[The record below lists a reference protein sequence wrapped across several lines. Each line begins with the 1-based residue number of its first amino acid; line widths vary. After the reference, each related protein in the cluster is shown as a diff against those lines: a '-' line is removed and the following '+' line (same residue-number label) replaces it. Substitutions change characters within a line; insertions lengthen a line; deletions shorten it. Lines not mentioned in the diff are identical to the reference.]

1 MNAASAPM
9 RTNSLFSSGSPWT
22 EAPETVEPGDRG
34 SSVRRGGAADA
45 AGAVDWASDGEA
57 GVTADVALSGATGC
71 GAASATGWL
80 PGRLR
85 ERWPLCPVAPL
96 ELRGMHVLR
105 CRSADLR
112 ALTVSYSRLRFG

>member
-34 SSVRRGGAADA
+34 SSVRRGVGAGAADA

-57 GVTADVALSGATGC
+57 GVTADVALSGADGC
-71 GAASATGWL
+71 GAASATAWL

-85 ERWPLCPVAPL
+85 ER
-96 ELRGMHVLR
+96 
-105 CRSADLR
+105 
-112 ALTVSYSRLRFG
+112 

>member
-34 SSVRRGGAADA
+34 SGVRRGGAAGA
-45 AGAVDWASDGEA
+45 AGAVDWAPDGEA
-57 GVTADVALSGATGC
+57 GVIADVALSGADGC
-71 GAASATGWL
+71 GAASATAWL

-85 ERWPLCPVAPL
+85 ER
-96 ELRGMHVLR
+96 
-105 CRSADLR
+105 
-112 ALTVSYSRLRFG
+112 

>member
-34 SSVRRGGAADA
+34 SGVRRGAGAGAADA
-45 AGAVDWASDGEA
+45 AGAVDSAPDEVAAVS
-57 GVTADVALSGATGC
+57 ADVALSGADGC
-71 GAASATGWL
+71 AAASATAWL

-85 ERWPLCPVAPL
+85 ER
-96 ELRGMHVLR
+96 
-105 CRSADLR
+105 
-112 ALTVSYSRLRFG
+112 

>member
-22 EAPETVEPGDRG
+22 EAPETVDPGDRG
-34 SSVRRGGAADA
+34 SGVRRGVGAGAADA

-57 GVTADVALSGATGC
+57 GVTADVALSGADGC
-71 GAASATGWL
+71 GAASATAWP

-85 ERWPLCPVAPL
+85 ER
-96 ELRGMHVLR
+96 
-105 CRSADLR
+105 
-112 ALTVSYSRLRFG
+112 